1 MLRYVHAVC
10 PFERV
15 GRGGGYIYARPI
27 APAIRGVIGS
37 QVAPIKGGGDA
48 RAAVARGVAL
58 GAAARDFS
66 AAYAG

>member
-1 MLRYVHAVC
+1 M
-10 PFERV
+10 
-15 GRGGGYIYARPI
+15 GRGGEGYVRPI
-27 APAIRGVIGS
+27 TPAIRGVIGS
-37 QVAPIKGGGDA
+37 QVAAIKGGGDD